1 MTFFSF
7 LSGLLVFQAHVV
19 LCYPQQSSQYAA
31 PKGASWA
38 SDCSDV
44 IIPVAVQRS
53 SDLQSLTS
61 EYDINVLYALA
72 GKSILASNS
81 YNLSARICRPIPNR
95 NVSASSDTIQL
106 LVHGATFSKIMW
118 DFPYQPETYSWTK
131 RMNEAGYTTI
141 AVDLVGVGNSS
152 FPDGLRESQTQVYVE
167 TVHQVIQQLRDG
179 KVAGVKWRKIALV
192 GFSIGGIVANSLSAQ
207 YPSDL
212 NAIVLHGISW
222 DTTWVYPAFLS
233 GLQSPAARIDPGRW
247 GSIPPQYQTQSTREA
262 REASIFYGSFD
273 RGILEADF
281 YYRDFASLGAAMTF
295 TYHLVD
301 APEYRG
307 PVFLGIGENDSTF
320 CGGTKC
326 IGQPYEL
333 YNRYPEASNHTVQVY
348 ESTGHLILFHHA
360 GAQLMEDSLHFL
372 KAHGF

>member
-1 MTFFSF
+1 M
-7 LSGLLVFQAHVV
+7 A
-19 LCYPQQSSQYAA
+19 
-31 PKGASWA
+31 
-38 SDCSDV
+38 
-44 IIPVAVQRS
+44 
-53 SDLQSLTS
+53 
-61 EYDINVLYALA
+61 
-72 GKSILASNS
+72 
-81 YNLSARICRPIPNR
+81 
-95 NVSASSDTIQL
+95 
-106 LVHGATFSKIMW
+106 
-118 DFPYQPETYSWTK
+118 
-131 RMNEAGYTTI
+131 
-141 AVDLVGVGNSS
+141 GVGNSS

-307 PVFLGIGENDSTF
+307 PVFLGIGESKFDKSCLIWAISASTDMLVFWSDDSTF